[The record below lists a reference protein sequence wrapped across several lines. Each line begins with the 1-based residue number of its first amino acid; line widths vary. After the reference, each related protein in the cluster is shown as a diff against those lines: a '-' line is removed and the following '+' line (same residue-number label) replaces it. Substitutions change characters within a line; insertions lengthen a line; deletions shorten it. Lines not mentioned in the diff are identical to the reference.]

1 MLVHACLVSEVS
13 LVFLVVLFPILDKM
27 NKDTIKKLMYIL
39 YKTKKKVP
47 PKDLLRLNPHQFLFW
62 LSFLYGNLKGLFSC

>member
-39 YKTKKKVP
+39 YKTQKSAP
-47 PKDLLRLNPHQFLFW
+47 
-62 LSFLYGNLKGLFSC
+62 